1 VDYISMASE
10 EACTLSLGRSC
21 KAKAKAKAKHRLFL
35 AEYAEH
41 VRARDAAQE
50 RRAEL
55 LEVGFNTA
63 WHNPTASDSSPWADM
78 GNLDATAERVVHS
91 DTRREV
97 STSMAAGIGV
107 PCTECHTQHRGV
119 CTYHDLLL
127 ADLVHLKLFAS
138 NFVPLR
144 PEFNWLLGALWEVII
159 SIQRSL
165 AYGPV
170 TPGKF
175 RELRASVVRVRE
187 QCYLYVLEG
196 A

>member
-1 VDYISMASE
+1 MASE

-63 WHNPTASDSSPWADM
+63 WHNATASESSPWADM
-78 GNLDATAERVVHS
+78 GNLDATAESVVHS
-91 DTRREV
+91 DTRGEV
-97 STSMAAGIGV
+97 STSMPAGIGV

-119 CTYHDLLL
+119 CCYHDLLL
-127 ADLVHLKLFAS
+127 ADLVHLKISAE
-138 NFVPLR
+138 NFVPPR
-144 PEFNWLLGALWEVII
+144 PEFYWLRGALYTLMGTIH
-159 SIQRSL
+159 RNL
-165 AYGPV
+165 AYGEV
-170 TPGKF
+170 TSEKF
-175 RELRASVVRVRE
+175 RELRASVVSVRE
-187 QCYLYVLEG
+187 QCYLYVP
-196 A
+196 

>member
-1 VDYISMASE
+1 MASE
-10 EACTLSLGRSC
+10 EACTPSLGRSC

-63 WHNPTASDSSPWADM
+63 WHNATASDSSPWADM
-78 GNLDATAERVVHS
+78 GNLDATAESVVHS
-91 DTRREV
+91 DTRREA
-97 STSMAAGIGV
+97 STSIAAGIGP

-119 CTYHDLLL
+119 CAYHDLLL
-127 ADLVHLKLFAS
+127 ADLVDLKLFAS
-138 NFVPLR
+138 NFAPLR
-144 PEFNWLLGALWEVII
+144 PEFNWLLGPLWELMFT
-159 SIQRSL
+159 IQRNL
-165 AYGPV
+165 AYGEV
-170 TPGKF
+170 TPEKF

-187 QCYLYVLEG
+187 QCYLYVPEG

>member
-1 VDYISMASE
+1 MASE

-21 KAKAKAKAKHRLFL
+21 KAKAKPKANDRLFR

-63 WHNPTASDSSPWADM
+63 WHNAAASESSPWADM
-78 GNLDATAERVVHS
+78 GDLDATAESDVHS
-91 DTRREV
+91 DTRREA
-97 STSMAAGIGV
+97 STSIAAGIGP

-127 ADLVHLKLFAS
+127 ADIVHLKLFLS
-138 NFVPLR
+138 NFVPQR
-144 PEFNWLLGALWEVII
+144 PEFNWLLGALWEVILT
-159 SIQRSL
+159 IQRSL

-187 QCYLYVLEG
+187 QCYLHVPDG